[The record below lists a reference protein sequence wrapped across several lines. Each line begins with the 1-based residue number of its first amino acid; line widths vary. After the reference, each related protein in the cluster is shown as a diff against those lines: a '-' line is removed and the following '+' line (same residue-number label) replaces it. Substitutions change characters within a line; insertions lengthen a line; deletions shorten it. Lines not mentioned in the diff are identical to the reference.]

1 MTYQTSLEWVHL
13 PLTLFSEITKCSKI
27 RHPKLTFLNLLSKFT
42 VDFSSFFNHFVSK
55 AHAITADLFLK
66 YSFTTFYKKQ
76 NPKISHY
83 QWDLLPL
90 QIQPLSIQDSC
101 QNPQTKDTLL
111 RSYFWLTVCKYPYFS
126 QKLRKHCL
134 VQNADVGKQ
143 NLPTLMASEI
153 AVIRKPD
160 FMDPMNLFPS
170 DAKVTCT
177 CQQDCTYKYIWDGL
191 KSNYVNY

>member
-1 MTYQTSLEWVHL
+1 MTSVLII
-13 PLTLFSEITKCSKI
+13 S
-27 RHPKLTFLNLLSKFT
+27 LSKG
-42 VDFSSFFNHFVSK
+42 
-55 AHAITADLFLK
+55 
-66 YSFTTFYKKQ
+66 TTDENTKSVGAVLRPCSQ
-76 NPKISHY
+76 SVY

-177 CQQDCTYKYIWDGL
+177 CQQDCTYKYVWYRL
-191 KSNYVNY
+191 KEIT